1 MDHLIA
7 IPLDTSPAQ
16 RQSLFAL
23 QQAFAE
29 VCNAVAERALGQR
42 CWNRVALHHL
52 VYHEMRERFPD
63 LGSQMVCNA
72 IYSVS
77 RACRL
82 LFQNPRSPFHA
93 AVAGGGLLPQV
104 RFAPSAP
111 VYFDRHT
118 LSLRK
123 GVLSMYTL
131 EGRMKFRV
139 SLNETQETMFANE
152 KLKEI
157 CLSESGGRHALRF
170 RLGTP
175 EPEAAHPAP
184 DAALELPEYL
194 LVTETEAGTDPAS
207 LPPAAPVAGALTGV
221 AP

>member
-16 RQSLFAL
+16 RQSLHAL
-23 QQAFAE
+23 QQTFAE
-29 VCNAVAERALGQR
+29 VCNAVAGRALAQR

-82 LFQNPRSPFHA
+82 LFQNPQSPFHA
-93 AVAGGGLLPQV
+93 PAAGNRPLPQV

-139 SLNETQETMFANE
+139 NLNETQEAMFAHE

-157 CLSESGGRHALRF
+157 CLSETGGRYALRF
-170 RLGTP
+170 RLGSPNADETP
-175 EPEAAHPAP
+175 AAKGDAP
-184 DAALELPEYL
+184 ELPEYL
-194 LVTETEAGTDPAS
+194 LITENDPVP
-207 LPPAAPVAGALTGV
+207 LVPPPPQAQTGV
-221 AP
+221 SP